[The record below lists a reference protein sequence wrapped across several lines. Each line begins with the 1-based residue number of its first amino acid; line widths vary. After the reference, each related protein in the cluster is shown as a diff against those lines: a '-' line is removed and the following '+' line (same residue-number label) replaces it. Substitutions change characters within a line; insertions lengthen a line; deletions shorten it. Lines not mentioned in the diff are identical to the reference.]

1 MAEKMKYKINERK
14 WIMIDIQNEQEDV
27 CVFYGRDRGE
37 TGNEPQIVNRDQL
50 DKDIF
55 IEYVYVYDLDN
66 KWRYFEGGD
75 YQKTRLM
82 LLLYFHLKG
91 GQYIENNKK
100 IIGRNNHPN
109 AYNAMGEKKMEEKI
123 LRSKERVYEENG
135 STITIV
141 REFEGDGSSILEQTI
156 SFLIDKMNE
165 TEKDSLSNSK
175 VDLEM

>member
-1 MAEKMKYKINERK
+1 
-14 WIMIDIQNEQEDV
+14 
-27 CVFYGRDRGE
+27 
-37 TGNEPQIVNRDQL
+37 
-50 DKDIF
+50 
-55 IEYVYVYDLDN
+55 
-66 KWRYFEGGD
+66 
-75 YQKTRLM
+75 M

-109 AYNAMGEKKMEEKI
+109 AYNAMGENKMEEKI

-141 REFEGDGSSILEQTI
+141 REFESDGSSILEQTI

-165 TEKDSLSNSK
+165 TEKESLSNSK
-175 VDLEM
+175 VDLGM